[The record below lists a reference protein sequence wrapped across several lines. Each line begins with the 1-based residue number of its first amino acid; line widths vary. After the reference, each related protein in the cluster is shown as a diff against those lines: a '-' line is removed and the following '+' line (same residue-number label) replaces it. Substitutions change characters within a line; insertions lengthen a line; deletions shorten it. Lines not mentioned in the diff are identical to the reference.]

1 MKNMLAA
8 TTGTDTGER
17 LLEILERDF
26 QVAHVRTD
34 SGGEVTSRSGELL
47 DRLLGGEKNECPI
60 SKGMKLETVCP
71 HINEEKTTLKGRWG
85 REVHMRMLP
94 LDDGGRLYLFRDAT
108 SESLAREALREAAE
122 EAAAARRARHVFMS
136 QTAHEFRTPISLILG
151 NADLLLEPFKA
162 TSLPEEVALALETI
176 RDAGRI
182 LLRNVNDMLELMRVE
197 AGRTIAEPDVYNLA
211 ALVQA
216 VVDACAKE
224 ADNRDVVLEVDPE
237 LLDRPASPHVLVDR
251 ILFRKALRHMLL
263 LAVSACGPGKRV
275 HLERGEDGDGRLELS
290 LCFDTGIYTPQQVKE
305 AWLDGGHLPELG
317 LAGLTSNHALRLAE
331 RIFAVLGCRL
341 RIEETGE
348 REVCLRLVLPEAEK

>member
-1 MKNMLAA
+1 MNDMFAV
-8 TTGTDTGER
+8 TTGRDAGER

-26 QVAHVRTD
+26 QIAYVRTD
-34 SGGEVTSRSGELL
+34 ARFEVTSRSGELL

-60 SKGMKLETVCP
+60 STGVNLRAVCP
-71 HINEEKTTLKGRWG
+71 HLGDEAALLKGRWG
-85 REVHMRMLP
+85 RDVLMRVLA

-151 NADLLLEPFKA
+151 NADLLLDPFKA
-162 TSLPEEVALALETI
+162 SGLSEEVALALETI
-176 RDAGRI
+176 RDAGRT
-182 LLRNVNDMLELMRVE
+182 LLHNVNDMLELMRVE
-197 AGRTIAEPDVYNLA
+197 AGQIVAEPDVYNLA

-224 ADNRDVVLEVDPE
+224 ADNRDVVLETDSA
-237 LLDRPASPHVLVDR
+237 LLDRTGSPHVLVDR
-251 ILFRKALRHMLL
+251 ILFRKALRRTLL
-263 LAVSACGPGKRV
+263 LAVSVCGPGKRIV
-275 HLERGEDGDGRLELS
+275 LEKGRTEDGKLEIS

-317 LAGLTSNHALRLAE
+317 LVGLISNHAVRLAE
-331 RIFAVLGCRL
+331 RVFAVLGCQL

-348 REVCLRLVLPEAEK
+348 REVCLRLALPEIEK

>member
-1 MKNMLAA
+1 MNDMLAL
-8 TTGTDTGER
+8 TTGAGAGER

-26 QVAHVRTD
+26 HIAHVRTD
-34 SGGEVTSRSGELL
+34 ARHEVVSRSGELL

-60 SKGMKLETVCP
+60 SRGVNLKTVCP
-71 HINEEKTTLKGRWG
+71 HIVEDEATLKGRWG
-85 REVHMRMLP
+85 REVLMRTLP

-108 SESLAREALREAAE
+108 SESLAREALREAAA

-151 NADLLLEPFKA
+151 NADLLLDPFKA
-162 TSLPEEVALALETI
+162 AGLSEEVALALETV

-197 AGRTIAEPDVYNLA
+197 AGQVVAEPDVYNLA
-211 ALVQA
+211 AIVQA

-224 ADNRDVVLEVDPE
+224 ADNRDVRLDVEPS
-237 LLDRPASPHVLVDR
+237 LLDRAGSPRILVDR
-251 ILFRKALRHMLL
+251 ILFRKAMRHMLL
-263 LAVSACGPGKRV
+263 LAVSVCGPGKSV
-275 HLERGEDGDGRLELS
+275 HLARTDGSGGELELS
-290 LCFDTGIYTPQQVKE
+290 LCFDTGIYTPGQVRE

-348 REVCLRLVLPEAEK
+348 REVCLYLVLPEAES

>member
-1 MKNMLAA
+1 MNDMLAV
-8 TTGTDTGER
+8 TTGTDAGER
-17 LLEILERDF
+17 LLEFLERDF
-26 QVAHVRTD
+26 HIAHVRTD
-34 SGGEVTSRSGELL
+34 MRHEVISRSGELL

-60 SKGMKLETVCP
+60 SIGANLKTVCP
-71 HINEEKTTLKGRWG
+71 HIDDDEAVLKGRWG
-85 REVHMRMLP
+85 REVLMRALP
-94 LDDGGRLYLFRDAT
+94 LADGGRLYLFRDAT

-151 NADLLLEPFKA
+151 NADLLLDPFKA
-162 TSLPEEVALALETI
+162 SGLSEEVALALETI

-197 AGRTIAEPDVYNLA
+197 AGQTIAEPDVYNLA

-216 VVDACAKE
+216 VVDACGKE
-224 ADNRDVVLEVDPE
+224 ADNRDVILDVDQG
-237 LLDRPASPHVLVDR
+237 LLDRAESPRVLVDR

-263 LAVSACGPGKRV
+263 LAVSVCGPGKRV
-275 HLERGEDGDGRLELS
+275 HLEKDRTDEGKLELS
-290 LCFDTGIYTPQQVKE
+290 LCFDTGIYTPKQVKD

-348 REVCLRLVLPEAEK
+348 REVCLRLVLPEVEK